1 MLLLLL
7 LYYYDN
13 YLLIIHLALS
23 SGCSYANKHSMRM
36 LVLRKQQPG
45 HSSSSIVL
53 CNNAILISFINIF
66 ITSLTLHCLIFLL
79 TLSRVPMTTCTK
91 YIVCPLLSLDPD
103 IFQFFF
109 KILCYVSS
117 YLQVKAMC
125 TNTIFFTRSCSIY
138 VTWETHE
145 YISLTLLL

>member
-7 LYYYDN
+7 LYYYDY

-45 HSSSSIVL
+45 RSSSSIVL

>member
-7 LYYYDN
+7 LYYYDY

-45 HSSSSIVL
+45 HFSSSIVL

-109 KILCYVSS
+109 SEFFVMYPLISRLKQCAQIQFFLLGLAPSMWHE
-117 YLQVKAMC
+117 KHM
-125 TNTIFFTRSCSIY
+125 NIF
-138 VTWETHE
+138 
-145 YISLTLLL
+145 L

>member
-7 LYYYDN
+7 LYYYYY

-53 CNNAILISFINIF
+53 CNNAILISFINIL
-66 ITSLTLHCLIFLL
+66 ITSLTLHCLIFFTFKSPYDNLYQVHCMS
-79 TLSRVPMTTCTK
+79 TLVSRSW
-91 YIVCPLLSLDPD
+91 YFSI
-103 IFQFFF
+103 FFF
-109 KILCYVSS
+109 NILCYVSS

>member
-1 MLLLLL
+1 MLLSLL
-7 LYYYDN
+7 LYYYDY

-23 SGCSYANKHSMRM
+23 SGYSYANKHSMRM

-117 YLQVKAMC
+117 YLQVKAMF
-125 TNTIFFTRSCSIY
+125 TNEIFLTRSCSIY